1 MIKIIKKHSA
11 RNLLRLSCAA
21 LAVMLAAAV
30 VPYLRGF
37 AAEGAE
43 ETEVSDGD
51 IVNGSDSGVAEQFAE
66 PKQTLSTVVY
76 SGACGDNATWTLD
89 DEGTLTIDG
98 SGPMTDYANKG
109 PWFSSRDSI
118 KEIVIGNGITH
129 IGNNAF
135 FYLEAVSSI
144 TIGSSVETIGDY
156 SFLNCSGVSS
166 LVIPNNVKRIGIQ
179 SFGRCY
185 ALRSVIIGS
194 GVNYIGPYNFQ
205 ESGDLTTITFLC
217 HSFTSDDYGNWSS
230 NTYYFSFLTDRT
242 TVYLPEGFTVQG
254 DEITPDNYNKT
265 YYFGNAKIIMH
276 PVTGV
281 SLGITSLAL
290 IPDEAATLAAIIA
303 PDNATDKS
311 VTWTSSDENAATVDE
326 NGEVTAVAPG
336 TATITVTT
344 ADGGYTA
351 TCEVTVKPGIKVKS
365 SDGEKHI

>member
-1 MIKIIKKHSA
+1 
-11 RNLLRLSCAA
+11 
-21 LAVMLAAAV
+21 
-30 VPYLRGF
+30 
-37 AAEGAE
+37 
-43 ETEVSDGD
+43 
-51 IVNGSDSGVAEQFAE
+51 
-66 PKQTLSTVVY
+66 
-76 SGACGDNATWTLD
+76 
-89 DEGTLTIDG
+89 
-98 SGPMTDYANKG
+98 
-109 PWFSSRDSI
+109 
-118 KEIVIGNGITH
+118 
-129 IGNNAF
+129 
-135 FYLEAVSSI
+135 
-144 TIGSSVETIGDY
+144 
-156 SFLNCSGVSS
+156 
-166 LVIPNNVKRIGIQ
+166 NVKRIGIQ

-194 GVNYIGPYNFQ
+194 GVNYIGPYNFK

-311 VTWTSSDENAATVDE
+311 VTWTSSNENVATVDE
-326 NGEVTAVAPG
+326 NGQVTAVGPG

-351 TCEVTVKPGIKVKS
+351 TCEV
-365 SDGEKHI
+365 